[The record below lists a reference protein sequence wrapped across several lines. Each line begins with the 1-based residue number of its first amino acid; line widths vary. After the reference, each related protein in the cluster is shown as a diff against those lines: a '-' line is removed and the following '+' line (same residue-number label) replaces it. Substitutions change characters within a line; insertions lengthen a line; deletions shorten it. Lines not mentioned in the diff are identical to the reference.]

1 MLPADAGYVTYY
13 ANSLEEALSG
23 AIRLVRHTS
32 KVEAGH
38 DPESWILVVDRDERL
53 RRYFDP
59 LSEGEYGALTQH
71 VTFAVSAAEALTM
84 LPTRAWSG
92 LVILD
97 PGEDSTEV
105 LSAAQRHNTLRV
117 IAESRAFGAIDA
129 GRRLPAGDIFVFG
142 ENLTDF
148 QVPFGSYSI
157 SQQAYRV
164 WNNPLDA
171 MAQTSTFAANATALT
186 LVIEN
191 LRRHGCISQSHEE
204 TLANIH
210 ADRRVRNDYFRRFC
224 NPSAADLM
232 EAFGLDF
239 DLSGADGGQI
249 LLRDGTTLLDCAL
262 GNGASLRGHNSP
274 DMARE
279 LAEHDPQIDYTGR
292 LSQLLRTLSGFDE
305 MFPAVSGATSV
316 ENALGLAWL
325 ARPNKLP
332 HRDIPGQFQERPS
345 LPSTSVVMAH
355 NARPV
360 SRARSGRTIRTSCS
374 SIRSVRTPPRNSP
387 PHWITRTWAWC
398 GANSFRACRVSRY
411 QPNCY
416 RSWPAPNNAA
426 ASSSGWTKC

>member
-142 ENLTDF
+142 ENLPTSRCRSD
-148 QVPFGSYSI
+148 PI
-157 SQQAYRV
+157 RYRSR
-164 WNNPLDA
+164 P
-171 MAQTSTFAANATALT
+171 T
-186 LVIEN
+186 
-191 LRRHGCISQSHEE
+191 G
-204 TLANIH
+204 
-210 ADRRVRNDYFRRFC
+210 Y
-224 NPSAADLM
+224 
-232 EAFGLDF
+232 
-239 DLSGADGGQI
+239 
-249 LLRDGTTLLDCAL
+249 GTT
-262 GNGASLRGHNSP
+262 HWMP
-274 DMARE
+274 W
-279 LAEHDPQIDYTGR
+279 P
-292 LSQLLRTLSGFDE
+292 
-305 MFPAVSGATSV
+305 
-316 ENALGLAWL
+316 
-325 ARPNKLP
+325 RPR
-332 HRDIPGQFQERPS
+332 HSRP
-345 LPSTSVVMAH
+345 T
-355 NARPV
+355 RPL
-360 SRARSGRTIRTSCS
+360 
-374 SIRSVRTPPRNSP
+374 
-387 PHWITRTWAWC
+387 
-398 GANSFRACRVSRY
+398 
-411 QPNCY
+411 
-416 RSWPAPNNAA
+416 
-426 ASSSGWTKC
+426 